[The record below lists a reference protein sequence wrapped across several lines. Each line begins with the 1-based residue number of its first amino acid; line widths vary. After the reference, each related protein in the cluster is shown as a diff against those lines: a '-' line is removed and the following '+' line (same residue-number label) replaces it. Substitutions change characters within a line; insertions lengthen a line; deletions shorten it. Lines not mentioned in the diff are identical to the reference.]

1 MIHDFNNDL
10 VVIPLKPLS
19 VNEAWQGKRY
29 KTKAYKQYCKDVAM
43 LLPKGIAI
51 PKGKFGIRFHFYFSS
66 PRSDWD
72 NPIKTTQDAI
82 CHTYGLDDANI
93 YLGIVE
99 KFLVEKGQERIEF
112 ELFEYREENE

>member
-29 KTKAYKQYCKDVAM
+29 KTKKYKQYCKDIAM

-51 PKGKFGIRFHFYFSS
+51 PKGKFGIRLHFYS
-66 PRSDWD
+66 R
-72 NPIKTTQDAI
+72 
-82 CHTYGLDDANI
+82 
-93 YLGIVE
+93 IVTG
-99 KFLVEKGQERIEF
+99 KQGH
-112 ELFEYREENE
+112 Y

>member
-1 MIHDFNNDL
+1 MFRHGEML
-10 VVIPLKPLS
+10 VIPIKPLS

-29 KTKAYKQYCKDVAM
+29 KTSKYKKYCKDVALM
-43 LLPKGIAI
+43 LPNNIEL

-66 PRSDWD
+66 ARSDWD

-82 CHTYGLDDANI
+82 CSTYGLDDANI

-99 KFLVEKGQERIEF
+99 KFIVEKGQERIEF
-112 ELFEYREENE
+112 EIFEYTEDV